1 MRGAHA
7 LQPLLLRTFFG
18 SGAVIFNQDKVR
30 LVSDPTVESLRRGES
45 VLVQK
50 TDYFASLCTNEMA
63 RREVRSRETGAHRY
77 SGLEAMASNGFL
89 LDLEQ
94 SYCSNHVGVGSLA
107 FTSDGQLVLTIQ
119 ARGSAQ
125 NPNLLVPSA
134 SGSADWGDLREG
146 DHLPGFLVRAMER
159 ELAEECGLESMRPAP
174 RVETR
179 LLGFARLLMRGGK
192 PEFFGVSYVDAPFA
206 DLSITR
212 KESVYIAD
220 LLGSR
225 VSRSRAEELTSSI
238 DEFRRRH
245 RHSPRHHRPDRAR
258 RPLPGRR
265 CPCRHPIRLAPRR
278 PPSAT
283 IPSTSRPAATLFA
296 AGMGLVDSTSC
307 AAGWGSTPGW
317 RRGLR

>member
-1 MRGAHA
+1 
-7 LQPLLLRTFFG
+7 
-18 SGAVIFNQDKVR
+18 
-30 LVSDPTVESLRRGES
+30 
-45 VLVQK
+45 
-50 TDYFASLCTNEMA
+50 MA

-107 FTSDGQLVLTIQ
+107 FTSDGQLVLTVQ

-159 ELAEECGLESMRPAP
+159 ELAEECGLEGMRPAP

-225 VSRSRAEELTSSI
+225 VSRSRAEELTRSI
-238 DEFRRRH
+238 DDFRRRH
-245 RHSPRHHRPDRAR
+245 RHSMSIQLSLHLDFLDDFIRNCPDGLTHLMNGNSRVSWERRAD
-258 RPLPGRR
+258 
-265 CPCRHPIRLAPRR
+265 A
-278 PPSAT
+278 
-283 IPSTSRPAATLFA
+283 
-296 AGMGLVDSTSC
+296 
-307 AAGWGSTPGW
+307 
-317 RRGLR
+317 RG